1 MMLKSILAA
10 LALATAI
17 SLATVPS
24 AAANITQ
31 FFAKHTAGSTKTVD
45 HSAWDKMLKKY
56 VKPDGTGLNRIAYA
70 AFKANDH
77 KTLDAYIGRLEA
89 TNVQAL
95 GKREQFAYWV
105 NLYNAKTIDVI
116 LDHYPVDTIRK
127 ITIKEGLFGFIKQ
140 SVGAGGPW
148 KAKIVKVAGQDLSL
162 DDIEHGILR
171 PIFRDPRV
179 HYAVNCASIG
189 CPNLRLAAFTGANL
203 EKELDAGARDYINSP
218 RGLAFRGGKITASS
232 IYKWFQED
240 FGGNQ
245 AGVLAHVKKYANDKV
260 KAKLAKVRQIDD
272 FAYDWG
278 LNDVPR

>member
-1 MMLKSILAA
+1 MMLKTTFATLTVAAFVSLAA
-10 LALATAI
+10 P
-17 SLATVPS
+17 PS
-24 AAANITQ
+24 QAANLTE
-31 FFAKHTAGSTKTVD
+31 FFAKHTAGAKQTVD
-45 HSAWDKMLKKY
+45 HTTWDKLLKKY
-56 VKPDGTGLNRIAYA
+56 VKPDRSGLNRVDYA
-70 AFKANDH
+70 AFKAKDH
-77 KTLDAYIGRLEA
+77 KALEAYIGRLEA
-89 TNVQAL
+89 ANVAAL
-95 GKREQFAYWV
+95 AKPEQFAFWV

-116 LDHYPVDTIRK
+116 LDHYPVETIRK
-127 ITIKEGLFGFIKQ
+127 ISIKEGLFGFIKQ

-203 EKELDAGARDYINSP
+203 ETELNAGARDYINSP
-218 RGLAFRGGKITASS
+218 RGLAFRDGKLTASS

-240 FGGNQ
+240 FGGSHK
-245 AGVLAHVKKYANDKV
+245 GVLTHVSKYAGDKV
-260 KAKLAKVRQIDD
+260 KAKLAKVRQIDN

-278 LNDVPR
+278 LNDVAK